1 MLDESSAGGVPSS
14 MVAIK
19 TSKESKGE
27 GADEMLREATVM
39 AQVSGHPNLVSLI
52 GVVTSGLPMMLL
64 ISLCE
69 HGSLLSVLKLRKI
82 KNLQVKDCVPFTLA
96 ERVKMALDTA
106 KGMAHL
112 SAMSFVHRDLAA
124 RNVLVDSQR
133 TCKVAD
139 FGLARG
145 IAGARA
151 GPDTNKDGDEEE
163 YYRAR
168 TGTFPVRWTSPEAM
182 QTMRFS
188 EATDVWSFA
197 VTLIEIF
204 TDGGKPYDGM
214 ANAAVISQVQGGYRA
229 EQPTLCSDEIYAIIL
244 ECWMAKASER
254 PTFAQLVVKFEDA
267 GVAAEE
273 PVDDKQQT
281 VVPAIDAS
289 DEDISSAV
297 LTAAAARLSA
307 RVEHAATTN
316 ETYMSGEVPLYTSAA
331 VVEHA
336 PTLAAEDPYLTIDGN
351 GSSAADGAEDQYLT
365 MDSSTADIVEDP
377 YLTVNE
383 TGNAMDGN
391 SSTADIVE
399 DPYLTVNETG
409 NAMDGSSSTAD
420 IVEDQDLTV
429 TENGVKDGG
438 DTVDDPAA
446 VATARFA
453 KAWVAANPTDGNFIT
468 AKAVAAALKESGVP
482 QAKLRTI
489 WTSAKMAGNPV
500 AKMNQEEFF
509 NACRLV
515 VEAGGSFSTDTDA
528 ALASQRRPEVETM
541 LF

>member
-1 MLDESSAGGVPSS
+1 MSKSGCIIVDQTVIIPSAFF
-14 MVAIK
+14 
-19 TSKESKGE
+19 GE
-27 GADEMLREATVM
+27 TQFLLSWVVGWDKLCGSTQRL
-39 AQVSGHPNLVSLI
+39 LVSLI

-273 PVDDKQQT
+273 PVDDNQQT

-297 LTAAAARLSA
+297 LTAAAAQLSA

-316 ETYMSGEVPLYTSAA
+316 DTYMSGEVPLYTSAA

-383 TGNAMDGN
+383 TGNAMDG
-391 SSTADIVE
+391 
-399 DPYLTVNETG
+399 
-409 NAMDGSSSTAD
+409 SSSTAD

-429 TENGVKDGG
+429 TENGVKDRG